1 MKFYLHKLG
10 CPKNDVDAEYIIAC
24 LVNAGHEYVTKP
36 EDADSI
42 IVNTCGF
49 IQSAKEESIDEIL
62 RLGQLKKDGNLKKL
76 IASGCLSQ
84 RYGDELLK
92 GIPELDSAVGIG
104 RLESI
109 VAAVDGNNVVRKT
122 SKFES
127 RKLAYLD
134 WKHRFISDGYPYAYL
149 KVSDGCNRDCSF
161 CAIPSIRGK
170 YRSRPMESIINEAR
184 FLAENGKRE
193 LILVSQ
199 EVTLWGLD
207 LKKNQRVINL
217 LQELEKI
224 EAVRWI
230 RPMYLYP
237 TVVTNKLIDY
247 MSSGTKTLNYFDI
260 PLQHINDDMLK
271 AMNRRTTKKDIET
284 LFDKIRNSPNKP
296 VMRTTFIVGYPG
308 ETDKKFLELKE
319 FVKEQRFDRMGV
331 FTYSAEEGTPGG
343 EIKSQI
349 PEKEKMAR
357 LEELM
362 LTQQEISF
370 EKNISLLG
378 SLQEVIIDEVSSD
391 GIGKG
396 RTRGDCP
403 EIDQEVFVNDEE
415 LEVGE
420 IYLVKIDKAEGYDLF
435 GSRSKG

>member
-24 LVNAGHEYVTKP
+24 LIDAGHEYVPKP
-36 EDADSI
+36 ENADSI

-84 RYGDELLK
+84 RYGNELLK
-92 GIPELDSAVGIG
+92 GIPELDSAVGLG
-104 RLESI
+104 RMESI
-109 VAAVDGNNVVRKT
+109 INALDNDNGIRKT

-127 RKLAYLD
+127 RKLVYLD

-170 YRSRPMESIINEAR
+170 YRSRPMESIINEAK
-184 FLAENGKRE
+184 FLAENGKKE

-207 LKKNQRVINL
+207 LKNNQRIIGL

-224 EAVRWI
+224 ESVRWI

-237 TVVTNKLIDY
+237 TVVNQKLIDY

-260 PLQHINDDMLK
+260 PLQHINDDILK
-271 AMNRRTTKKDIET
+271 QMKRRTIKRDIEI
-284 LFDKIRNSPNKP
+284 LLNRIRNSPNNP
-296 VMRTTFIVGYPG
+296 VIRTTFIVGYPG
-308 ETDKKFLELKE
+308 ETDKKFNELKD
-319 FVKEQRFDRMGV
+319 FVKEQRFDRLGV

-343 EIKSQI
+343 EMKGQI

-357 LEELM
+357 MEELM
-362 LTQQEISF
+362 LAQQEISF
-370 EKNISLLG
+370 DKNISLIG
-378 SLQEVIIDEVSSD
+378 SIEEVIIDEVSSD

-403 EIDQEVFVNDEE
+403 EIDQEVYVNGVE

-420 IYLVKIDKAEGYDLF
+420 ICLVKIDKVEGYDLF
-435 GSRSKG
+435 GSRSEG

>member
-1 MKFYLHKLG
+1 MKFYIHKLG

-24 LVNAGHEYVTKP
+24 LIDAGHKYVPNP
-36 EDADSI
+36 EEADSI

-62 RLGQLKKDGNLKKL
+62 RLGQLKKDGNLKIL

-92 GIPELDSAVGIG
+92 GMPELDSAVGLG

-109 VAAVDGNNVVRKT
+109 INAIDGNNTPRKT
-122 SKFES
+122 AKYES
-127 RKLAYLD
+127 RKLTYLD
-134 WKHRFISDGYPYAYL
+134 WKHRFITDSYPYAYL
-149 KVSDGCNRDCSF
+149 KVSDGCNRKCSF

-170 YRSRPMESIINEAR
+170 YRSRPMESIINEAN

-207 LKKNQRVINL
+207 LKKNLGIIDL
-217 LQELEKI
+217 LQELDKI
-224 EAVRWI
+224 ETIAWI

-237 TVVTNKLIDY
+237 SVVTKKLIDY
-247 MSSGTKTLNYFDI
+247 MSSDNKTLNYFDI
-260 PLQHINDDMLK
+260 PLQHINDDILK
-271 AMNRRTTKKDIET
+271 NMNRKTNRRDIEI
-284 LFDKIRNSPNKP
+284 LLDSIRNSPNNP
-296 VMRTTFIVGYPG
+296 IIRTTFIVGYPG
-308 ETDKKFLELKE
+308 ETDKKFLELKD
-319 FVKEQRFDRMGV
+319 FIKDQCFDRLGV
-331 FTYSAEEGTPGG
+331 FTYSAEEGTLGAKQ
-343 EIKSQI
+343 KSQI
-349 PEKEKMAR
+349 PEKEKIAR
-357 LEELM
+357 MEDLM

-370 EKNISLLG
+370 DKNISLIG
-378 SLQEVIIDEVSSD
+378 SIQEVIIDEVSSD

-403 EIDQEVFVNDEE
+403 EIDQEVYISGSN
-415 LEVGE
+415 LEIGE
-420 IYLVKIDKAEGYDLF
+420 IYLIVIDKTEGYDLF
-435 GSRSKG
+435 GSRCVG

>member
-24 LVNAGHEYVTKP
+24 LINAGHEYVPDP
-36 EDADSI
+36 EKADSI
-42 IVNTCGF
+42 VVNTCGF

-62 RLGQLKKDGNLKKL
+62 RLGKLKKEGNLKKL

-92 GIPELDSAVGIG
+92 GIPELDSAVGLG

-109 VAAVDGNNVVRKT
+109 VSAIDGNNNQRKT

-170 YRSRPMESIINEAR
+170 YRSRPMESIVNEAK
-184 FLAENGKRE
+184 FLAENGKKE

-207 LKKNQRVINL
+207 LKNNQRIVNL
-217 LQELEKI
+217 LQELDKI
-224 EAVRWI
+224 DSVRWI

-237 TVVTNKLIDY
+237 SVVTQKLINY
-247 MSSGTKTLNYFDI
+247 MSSKTKTLNYYDI
-260 PLQHINDDMLK
+260 PLQHINDSILK
-271 AMNRRTTKKDIET
+271 KMNRRTTKGSIEI
-284 LFDKIRNSPNKP
+284 LLDKIRKSPNNP
-296 VMRTTFIVGYPG
+296 IIRTTFIVGYPG
-308 ETDKKFLELKE
+308 ETDKKFIELRD
-319 FVKEQRFDRMGV
+319 FIKEQHFDRLGV
-331 FTYSAEEGTPGG
+331 FTYSAEEGTPGA
-343 EIKSQI
+343 ELKTQI
-349 PEKEKMAR
+349 PEKEKNAR
-357 LEELM
+357 MEELM

-378 SLQEVIIDEVSSD
+378 SQQEVIIDEVSSD

-403 EIDQEVFVNDEE
+403 EIDQEVYVSGSN
-415 LEVGE
+415 LEAGE
-420 IYLVKIDKAEGYDLF
+420 IYLVMIDKAEGYDLF
-435 GSRSKG
+435 GTRSE

>member
-24 LVNAGHEYVTKP
+24 LINAGHEYVPNP
-36 EDADSI
+36 EEADSI

-49 IQSAKEESIDEIL
+49 IQSAKEESINEIL

-76 IASGCLSQ
+76 VASGCLSQ

-92 GIPELDSAVGIG
+92 DIPELDSAVGLG

-109 VAAVDGNNVVRKT
+109 ISAIDGNNNIRKT
-122 SKFES
+122 AKYES

-134 WKHRFISDGYPYAYL
+134 WKHRFITDAYPYAYL
-149 KVSDGCNRDCSF
+149 KVSDGCSRNCSF

-170 YRSRPMESIINEAR
+170 YRSRPIESIVNEAK

-207 LKKNQRVINL
+207 LKNNQGIINL
-217 LQELEKI
+217 LQELDKI
-224 EAVRWI
+224 DSVAWI

-237 TVVTNKLIDY
+237 SAVTQKLIDY
-247 MSSGTKTLNYFDI
+247 MASDNKTLNYYDI
-260 PLQHINDDMLK
+260 PLQHINDDILK
-271 AMNRRTTKKDIET
+271 LMQRRTSKNDIEV
-284 LFDKIRNSPNKP
+284 LLDNIRNSPNNP
-296 VMRTTFIVGYPG
+296 VIRTTFIVGYPG
-308 ETDKKFLELKE
+308 ETEKNFLELKD
-319 FVKEQRFDRMGV
+319 FIVEQRFDRLGV
-331 FTYSAEEGTPGG
+331 FTYSAEEGTPGA
-343 EIKSQI
+343 EQKQQI
-349 PEKEKMAR
+349 PEKEKIAR
-357 LEELM
+357 MENLM

-370 EKNISLLG
+370 DKNNSLIG
-378 SLQEVIIDEVSSD
+378 SRLEVIIDEVDSD

-403 EIDQEVFVNDEE
+403 EIDQEVYVSGSD
-415 LEVGE
+415 LETGE
-420 IYLVKIDKAEGYDLF
+420 IYLVEIDKAEDYDLF
-435 GSRSKG
+435 GSRCEG